1 MSDARADRLYELL
14 PGVYRKRDAEY
25 GQPLRA
31 LLRVIDEQAG
41 VVEHDIAQL
50 YENWFIET
58 CEEWMV
64 PYIAELV
71 GYRPVHEGGDPGSPA
86 TAEGAARNR
95 ILVPRAHVAHTIR
108 DRRRKGTLAIL
119 ESMSRDVA
127 GWPGRAVEFY
137 RLLAVAQ
144 NLNHLQPARGRF
156 ADLRDADALDRIDGP
171 FDELAHTVDVRRRY
185 NIPSAGLFVWPLGEY
200 SVTHAP
206 AYHLERRARKRDR
219 NRFTF
224 SVLGNDT
231 QLCTLPVD
239 EPEPTHIAD
248 EMNVPTA
255 IRRRAFDE
263 RTADYYGDGKS
274 LMIWVDDHPL
284 ALERIVAADL
294 SDWIYS
300 PKGDQVAV
308 DPHLGRIAF
317 ADDHPAKNVRVS
329 YHYAFTAD
337 IGGGE
342 YERALSPSA
351 GRKVYT
357 VRQDE
362 AAAHPEYFATINAA
376 LQSWLK
382 EQDKHPDAIIEIA
395 DSAAYTEGIEIELK
409 PGRKLELRARNGA
422 RPVVRL
428 MDERTSRG
436 DAMLVSGPTAEDPS
450 AHDPRFILDGL
461 LIAGQGLQIQNRLSC
476 VVIRH
481 CTLVPGWT
489 LGHDCQPEHET
500 APSIELLG
508 TTARVNIEHSI
519 VGSILVDQDEVLTDP
534 LRVSITDS
542 IVDATRDDLEAIGV
556 SGSGRAVAHAL
567 LTIARCTVIGEVNV
581 HAIELAENCI
591 FHGRVRVA
599 RSQIGCMRFCYVP
612 DCSRTPRRYD
622 CQPDAAIAAV
632 KPDREKRQAERRVR
646 PRFESLRY
654 GAPAYCRL
662 HSTTA
667 PEIAR
672 GADDESAMGVFHDRF
687 EPQREANLR
696 IRLDEFT
703 PAGIGNAVI
712 PSN

>member
-1 MSDARADRLYELL
+1 MNDARIDRLYALL
-14 PGVYRKRDAEY
+14 PGVYQKRDAEY

-31 LLRVIDEQAG
+31 LLRVIAEQAG
-41 VVEHDIAQL
+41 VVERDIAQL

-64 PYIAELV
+64 PYIAELA
-71 GYRPVHEGGDPGSPA
+71 GYHPVHEGGDPGSPA

-95 ILVPRAHVAHTIR
+95 ILIPRAHVAHTIR

-127 GWPGRAVEFY
+127 GWPARAVEFY

-171 FDELAHTVDVRRRY
+171 FDEVAHTVDVRRRY
-185 NIPSAGLFVWPLGEY
+185 NIPSAGLFVWPMGEY

-206 AYHLERRARKRDR
+206 AYHLERRARKRGR

-224 SVLGNDT
+224 TVLGNDT
-231 QLCTLPVD
+231 ELCTLPVE
-239 EPEPTHIAD
+239 EPESTHIAD
-248 EMNVPTA
+248 ELNVPTA
-255 IRRRAFDE
+255 IRLRAFDE

-274 LMIWVDDHPL
+274 LMIWVDDHAV

-294 SDWIYS
+294 SGWTYS

-308 DPHLGRIAF
+308 DPRRGRIVL
-317 ADDHPAKNVRVS
+317 ADDHPAKDVRVS
-329 YHYAFTAD
+329 YHYAFSAD

-351 GRKVYT
+351 GRTVYT
-357 VRQDE
+357 VSQDGS
-362 AAAHPEYFATINAA
+362 AKFKTINAA
-376 LQSWLK
+376 LDAWQH
-382 EQDKHPDAIIEIA
+382 EQEKHPDVIIEIG

-409 PGRKLELRARNGA
+409 AGQKLELRARNGA

-428 MDERTSRG
+428 MDEKTSGG
-436 DAMLVSGPTAEDPS
+436 DAIVVSGPTAEDPS

-461 LIAGQGLQIQNRLSC
+461 LITGQGLQIQNRLSC

-489 LGHDCQPEHET
+489 LGHDCQPEHEEE
-500 APSIELLG
+500 PSIELLG

-519 VGSILVDQDEVLTDP
+519 VGSILVDENEVLTDP

-542 IVDATRDDLEAIGV
+542 IVDATREDLDAIGV
-556 SGSGRAVAHAL
+556 SGSGRAFAHVM

-591 FHGRVRVA
+591 FHGRVKVA
-599 RSQIGCMRFCYVP
+599 RSQTGCMRFCYVP

-622 CQPDAAIAAV
+622 CQPDAAMAAV
-632 KPDREKRQAERRVR
+632 KSGRARRHAERRVR

-654 GAPAYCRL
+654 GVPFYCRL
-662 HSTTA
+662 HATTA

-696 IRLDEFT
+696 VRLDEFT
-703 PAGIGNAVI
+703 PAGIRSAVI
-712 PSN
+712 PSY

>member
-1 MSDARADRLYELL
+1 MNDARIDRLYALL

-25 GQPLRA
+25 GQQLRA
-31 LLRVIDEQAG
+31 LLRVIAEQAE
-41 VVEHDIAQL
+41 VVENDIAQL

-64 PYIAELV
+64 PYIAELA

-127 GWPGRAVEFY
+127 GWPARTVEFY

-171 FDELAHTVDVRRRY
+171 FDELAHTVDVHRRY
-185 NIPSAGLFVWPLGEY
+185 NIASVGLFIWPLGEY

-206 AYHLERRARKRDR
+206 AYHLERRSRKHGRS
-219 NRFTF
+219 RFTF
-224 SVLGNDT
+224 SALGNDSR
-231 QLCTLPVD
+231 LCTLPVD

-248 EMNVPTA
+248 EINVPTA

-274 LMIWVDDHPL
+274 LMIWIDDHAV

-294 SDWIYS
+294 SGWTYS
-300 PKGDQVAV
+300 PKGAQVAV
-308 DPHLGRIAF
+308 DPHLGRIALS
-317 ADDHPAKNVRVS
+317 DDHPAKDVRVS

-357 VRQDE
+357 VSQD
-362 AAAHPEYFATINAA
+362 ASAKFKTINAA
-376 LQSWLK
+376 LDAWQL
-382 EQDKHPDAIIEIA
+382 EQEKHPDAIIEIA
-395 DSAAYTEGIEIELK
+395 DSSAYTEGIEIELK
-409 PGRKLELRARNGA
+409 AGQKLELRARNGA

-428 MDERTSRG
+428 LDERISRG

-450 AHDPRFILDGL
+450 ARDPRFILDGL
-461 LIAGQGLQIQNRLSC
+461 LITGHGLQIQNRLSC

-489 LGHDCQPEHET
+489 LGHNCDPEHET
-500 APSIELLG
+500 APSIELID

-519 VGSILVDQDEVLTDP
+519 VGSILVDQNEVLTDP
-534 LRVSITDS
+534 LRLSITDS
-542 IVDATRDDLEAIGV
+542 IVDATRADYEAIGV

-567 LTIARCTVIGEVNV
+567 LTVARCTIIGEVNV
-581 HAIELAENCI
+581 HAIELAENGI
-591 FHGRVRVA
+591 FHGHVRVA
-599 RSQIGCMRFCYVP
+599 RSQIGCMRFCYVD

-622 CQPDAAIAAV
+622 CQPDAAMAAV
-632 KPDREKRQAERRVR
+632 TTDRAKRQAERRVR

-654 GAPAYCRL
+654 GVPAYCRL

-696 IRLDEFT
+696 TRLDEFT

>member
-1 MSDARADRLYELL
+1 MNDARIDRLYALL

-31 LLRVIDEQAG
+31 LLRVIAEQAD

-64 PYIAELV
+64 PYIAELA
-71 GYRPVHEGGDPGSPA
+71 GYRAVHEGGEPGSPA

-95 ILVPRAHVAHTIR
+95 ILAPRANVAHTIR

-127 GWPGRAVEFY
+127 GWPARAVEFY

-144 NLNHLQPARGRF
+144 NLNHLQPSRGRF
-156 ADLRDADALDRIDGP
+156 VDLHDADALDRIDGA
-171 FDELAHTVDVRRRY
+171 FGEQAHTVDVRRRY
-185 NIPSAGLFVWPLGEY
+185 NIPSVGLFVWPLGEY

-206 AYHLERRARKRDR
+206 AYHLDRRARKRDR

-224 SVLGNDT
+224 SILSNDT
-231 QLCTLPVD
+231 QLCTLPVE

-263 RTADYYGDGKS
+263 RTADYYGNGKS
-274 LMIWVDDHPL
+274 LMIWIDGQPV

-294 SDWIYS
+294 SGWVYR
-300 PKGDQVAV
+300 PKGEQVAV
-308 DPHLGRIAF
+308 DPHLGRIAL
-317 ADDHPAKNVRVS
+317 ADDHPAKDVRVS

-351 GRKVYT
+351 GRTVYT
-357 VRQDE
+357 VSQDGT
-362 AAAHPEYFATINAA
+362 AKFKTVNAA
-376 LQSWLK
+376 LDAWQH
-382 EQDKHPDAIIEIA
+382 EQEKHPDAIVEIA
-395 DSAAYTEGIEIELK
+395 DSAAYTEAIEIELK
-409 PGRKLELRARNGA
+409 AGRTLELRAGNGA

-428 MDERTSRG
+428 LDEKTSG
-436 DAMLVSGPTAEDPS
+436 DDAIVVSGPTAEDPS

-461 LIAGQGLQIQNRLSC
+461 LIAGRGLQIQNRLSC

-481 CTLVPGWT
+481 CTLVPRWT
-489 LGHDCQPEHET
+489 LGHDCQPKYEEK
-500 APSIELLG
+500 PSIELLG
-508 TTARVNIEHSI
+508 TTARIDIAHSI
-519 VGSILVDQDEVLTDP
+519 VGSILVDENEVMTDP
-534 LRVSITDS
+534 LRLSISDS
-542 IVDATRDDLEAIGV
+542 IVDATSEDNEAIGV

-591 FHGRVRVA
+591 FHGDVHVA
-599 RSQIGCMRFCYVP
+599 RSQVGCMRFCYVP
-612 DCSRTPRRYD
+612 DCSRTPRRYE

-632 KPDREKRQAERRVR
+632 KSDRAKRNAERRVR

-654 GAPAYCRL
+654 GAPTYCRL

-696 IRLDEFT
+696 TRLDEFT
-703 PAGIGNAVI
+703 PAGIGSAVI
-712 PSN
+712 PAN

>member
-1 MSDARADRLYELL
+1 MNDARTDRLYALL
-14 PGVYRKRDAEY
+14 PGIYRKRDAEY

-31 LLRVIDEQAG
+31 LLRVIGEQAG

-64 PYIAELV
+64 PYIAELA
-71 GYRPVHEGGDPGSPA
+71 GYRPVHAGGDPGSPA

-127 GWPGRAVEFY
+127 GWPARAVEFY

-156 ADLRDADALDRIDGP
+156 VDLHNADALDRIDGP
-171 FDELAHTVDVRRRY
+171 FDELAHTADVRRRY
-185 NIPSAGLFVWPLGEY
+185 NIPSVGLFVWPMGEY

-224 SVLGNDT
+224 SVLGNNT
-231 QLCTLPVD
+231 PLCTLPVE
-239 EPEPTHIAD
+239 EPGPTHIAD

-263 RTADYYGDGKS
+263 RTADYYGKGKS
-274 LMIWVDDHPL
+274 LMIWVDDHPV

-308 DPHLGRIAF
+308 DPHLGRIAL
-317 ADDHPAKNVRVS
+317 ADDHPAKDVRVT

-357 VRQDE
+357 VSQDGT
-362 AAAHPEYFATINAA
+362 AQFTTINAA
-376 LQSWLK
+376 LQTWMG
-382 EQDKHPDAIIEIA
+382 EQETHPDAIIEIT
-395 DSAAYTEGIEIELK
+395 DSAAYTEGIEIALK
-409 PGRKLELRARNGA
+409 TGQKLELRARNGA
-422 RPVVRL
+422 RPVLRL
-428 MDERTSRG
+428 LDARTTRG
-436 DAMLVSGPTAEDPS
+436 DAMLVSGPAIDEASGD
-450 AHDPRFILDGL
+450 DPRFILDGL
-461 LIAGQGLQIQNRLSC
+461 LITGRGLQIRNRLSC

-481 CTLVPGWT
+481 CTLVPGWSLT
-489 LGHDCQPEHET
+489 HNCDPEHET
-500 APSIELLG
+500 EPSIELLDV
-508 TTARVNIEHSI
+508 TARLDIEHSI
-519 VGSILVDQDEVLTDP
+519 VGSILADQNEVLTDP

-542 IVDATRDDLEAIGV
+542 IVDATHDDYEAIGV
-556 SGSGRAVAHAL
+556 SGSGRAVAHVL
-567 LTIARCTVIGEVNV
+567 LTIVRCTVIGEVNV

-632 KPDREKRQAERRVR
+632 KTDRAKRQAERRVR

-662 HSTTA
+662 HATTA

-703 PAGIGNAVI
+703 PAGIGSAVI

>member
-1 MSDARADRLYELL
+1 MNDARIDRLYALL
-14 PGVYRKRDAEY
+14 PGVYRKRDADS

-31 LLRVIDEQAG
+31 LLRVIAEQVE

-64 PYIAELV
+64 PYIAELA

-95 ILVPRAHVAHTIR
+95 ILVPRANVAHTIR

-127 GWPGRAVEFY
+127 GWPARAVEFY

-185 NIPSAGLFVWPLGEY
+185 NIPSVGLFVWPLGEY
-200 SVTHAP
+200 SVTRAP
-206 AYHLERRARKRDR
+206 AYHLERRSRKHGRS
-219 NRFTF
+219 RFTF
-224 SVLGNDT
+224 SALGNDSR
-231 QLCTLPVD
+231 LCTLPVD

-274 LMIWVDDHPL
+274 LMICIDGLPV

-294 SDWIYS
+294 SDWFYS

-308 DPHLGRIAF
+308 DPYLGRIALS
-317 ADDHPAKNVRVS
+317 DDHPAKEVRVS

-342 YERALSPSA
+342 YERALSASA
-351 GRKVYT
+351 GRRPYT
-357 VRQDE
+357 VSQN
-362 AAAHPEYFATINAA
+362 AAAEFKTINAA
-376 LQSWLK
+376 LDAWHK
-382 EQDKHPDAIIEIA
+382 EEEKHPDAIIEIA
-395 DSAAYTEGIEIELK
+395 DSSAYTEGIEIELK
-409 PGRKLELRARNGA
+409 AGQKLELRARNGA

-428 MDERTSRG
+428 LDERTSRG

-450 AHDPRFILDGL
+450 AHDPRLILDGL
-461 LIAGQGLQIQNRLSC
+461 LITGHGLQIQNRFSC

-489 LGHDCQPEHET
+489 LGHNCDPEHET
-500 APSIELLG
+500 APSIELID

-519 VGSILVDQDEVLTDP
+519 VGSILVDQNEVLTDP
-534 LRVSITDS
+534 LRLSISDS
-542 IVDATRDDLEAIGV
+542 IVDATREDYEAIGV
-556 SGSGRAVAHAL
+556 SGTGRAVAHAL

-591 FHGRVRVA
+591 FHGHVRVA
-599 RSQIGCMRFCYVP
+599 RSQIGCMRFCYVD

-622 CQPDAAIAAV
+622 CQPDAAMAAV
-632 KPDREKRQAERRVR
+632 KTDRAKRQAERRVR

-654 GAPAYCRL
+654 GAPTYCRL

-687 EPQREANLR
+687 EPQREANLHT
-696 IRLDEFT
+696 RLDEFT
-703 PAGIGNAVI
+703 PAGISNTVI